1 SVASQAISP
10 ARPEMALK
18 MSEEKVKTSMRRSAL
33 LLGHTSVDVQ
43 PFLLGKWNVKNG
55 EYAVYIERMRQLQQK
70 VRAPFHWWRFG
81 RNDDY
86 NQKLADI
93 GKEFP
98 KDPEGPV
105 RFWERYGHELPF
117 ALKTE
122 QGKSIADMPVSF
134 VSFADA
140 NAFAGWLGM
149 RLPTEYEW
157 MRAARGDG
165 KNLWPAGAESF
176 GDPLLKALQMY
187 NTRDQEAKPTGTVA
201 AATGPFGHLD
211 MFGQIAQMVADLGL
225 EPLAGKDAFEAEWK
239 KVAKHKVGNLLE
251 NKPVPK
257 SNVALT
263 KGGYYRS
270 FQNPELLLID
280 ARAGVSTIDVLEGVG
295 FRLAKSLRPGYD
307 MLFSLLRGPFN
318 KGLLAEGQDFDLTL
332 QVGGERYELG
342 ADGFP
347 TAYHAVSFAPV
358 NWLSADKSM
367 DLNKLMDRAQM
378 SPILIGTLATSEAM
392 LEPSIPAGHYSVQFR
407 REGMPREL
415 TDAIKVGHKE
425 IQAEL
430 KRKKKDGD
438 KKDGD
443 AQEETKRGPWAEVI
457 ARFGITEKDLAE
469 AEHASSIKFVRIDGV
484 QISTEADAFLL
495 SGLEGKVI
503 GVLPGTNKKP
513 AQNNAFA
520 PELEIAADAK
530 GKTTCKMRIGM
541 PLKVQ
546 DPKKFADIQL
556 VLTLDT
562 PAPTAEKPWR
572 VQTAK

>member
-1 SVASQAISP
+1 
-10 ARPEMALK
+10 MALAK
-18 MSEEKVKTSMRRSAL
+18 GGSYLSFQE
-33 LLGHTSVDVQ
+33 
-43 PFLLGKWNVKNG
+43 P
-55 EYAVYIERMRQLQQK
+55 IQLMLDT
-70 VRAPFHWWRFG
+70 RAP
-81 RNDDY
+81 
-86 NQKLADI
+86 
-93 GKEFP
+93 
-98 KDPEGPV
+98 
-105 RFWERYGHELPF
+105 
-117 ALKTE
+117 
-122 QGKSIADMPVSF
+122 
-134 VSFADA
+134 
-140 NAFAGWLGM
+140 
-149 RLPTEYEW
+149 
-157 MRAARGDG
+157 
-165 KNLWPAGAESF
+165 
-176 GDPLLKALQMY
+176 
-187 NTRDQEAKPTGTVA
+187 
-201 AATGPFGHLD
+201 
-211 MFGQIAQMVADLGL
+211 
-225 EPLAGKDAFEAEWK
+225 
-239 KVAKHKVGNLLE
+239 VG
-251 NKPVPK
+251 
-257 SNVALT
+257 
-263 KGGYYRS
+263 
-270 FQNPELLLID
+270 
-280 ARAGVSTIDVLEGVG
+280 TIDVMESLG

-318 KGLLAEGQDFDLTL
+318 KGLLAEDQDFDLSL

-367 DLNKLMDRAQM
+367 DLNKLMDRAQV

-457 ARFGITEKDLAE
+457 GRFGLTEKDLAE

-484 QISTEADAFLL
+484 QVSTEADAFLL
-495 SGLEGKVI
+495 SGLEGKII

-513 AQNNAFA
+513 AQSNAFA
-520 PELEIAADAK
+520 PELEITADAK
-530 GKTTCKMRIGM
+530 GKTVCKMRIGM

-546 DPKKFADIQL
+546 DPKKFADMQI